1 MKHIW
6 LIAFLFNMALCTW
19 AQKISFRID
28 YDYYK
33 EEFVNSANLS
43 LPFIEARG
51 SMKNDLWNYG
61 VAVTTQKLT
70 PLFPVTVMAGNLSQ
84 GGSISRL
91 NSPALSSS
99 VSAFGGASVKAMGLQ
114 ATMPAVKSF
123 TKPQSYFVQAGF
135 APKKVI
141 SSFDVSSFY
150 NGDTFTY
157 SSSLKLSPFKKV
169 DFSFCTTGGIFDYQK
184 KKSDSWF
191 LTENFYNAGEHLC
204 FNNQVCINTKSF
216 SSLFIL
222 GTYGTPFG
230 DFLNTWRSENV
241 FKFKRFTFILNG
253 FYNGNDLV
261 ITSSDKKINPLLQVK
276 TGGKYQFIGGAR
288 RPLICATGMNLLA
301 NINLAETEH
310 TLKAAF
316 GFKLTGATI
325 TSQLSAN
332 INASLKNQE
341 NNLLLDFS
349 GGTVQTTNSFY
360 IKQLKTTAT
369 GKFTFTP
376 NAKKTSWTFSQ
387 KAGLNFEYASHKG
400 AICFGNKNQ
409 ITFTQKPEQQVPQ
422 ISFTSSLNAKFQF
435 RFCSFDLHLDFLE

>member
-19 AQKISFRID
+19 TQETS
-28 YDYYK
+28 
-33 EEFVNSANLS
+33 VTANLS
-43 LPFIEARG
+43 LPFIEARA
-51 SMKNDLWNYG
+51 SIKNDLWNYG

-70 PLFPVTVMAGNLSQ
+70 PLFPITFMTGNLSQ

-99 VSAFGGASVKAMGLQ
+99 VSAFGGTFVKATGLQ

-123 TKPQSYFVQAGF
+123 TKPQSYFVQARF

-157 SSSLKLSPFKKV
+157 SSSLKFSPFKKV
-169 DFSFCTTGGIFDYQK
+169 DLSFCTTGGIFDYQK

-191 LTENFYNAGEHLC
+191 LTEDFYNAGEHLC
-204 FNNQVCINTKSF
+204 FNNQICVNTKSF
-216 SSLFIL
+216 SSLFIV

-241 FKFKRFTFILNG
+241 LKFKRFTFNLNS

-276 TGGKYQFIGGAR
+276 TGGKYQFIGGGR
-288 RPLICATGMNLLA
+288 WPLICATGMNLLA
-301 NINLAETEH
+301 NINLADTEH
-310 TLKAAF
+310 TVKSAF
-316 GFKLTGATI
+316 GVKLTASNL

-332 INASLKNQE
+332 INATVKNRE
-341 NNLLLDFS
+341 NNLLVDFS
-349 GGTVQTTNSFY
+349 GGSVQTTNSFY
-360 IKQLKTTAT
+360 IKQLKTTAS

-376 NAKKTSWTFSQ
+376 NSKKTSWTFTE
-387 KAGLNFEYASHKG
+387 KAGLNFEYASPKG
-400 AICFGNKNQ
+400 AICFGNRNQ
-409 ITFTQKPEQQVPQ
+409 ITFTQKPEQQVSQ

-435 RFCSFDLHLDFLE
+435 RFCGFDLHLDFLE

>member
-19 AQKISFRID
+19 AQETSVTAK
-28 YDYYK
+28 
-33 EEFVNSANLS
+33 LS
-43 LPFIEARG
+43 LPIVEARA
-51 SMKNDLWNYG
+51 SIKNDLWNYG
-61 VAVTTQKLT
+61 VAVTTQNLL
-70 PLFPVTVMAGNLSQ
+70 PLFPVTFMAGNLSQ

-191 LTENFYNAGEHLC
+191 LTEDFYNAGEHLC
-204 FNNQVCINTKSF
+204 FNNQICVNTKSF
-216 SSLFIL
+216 SSLFIV

-241 FKFKRFTFILNG
+241 FKFKHVTLSLSG

-276 TGGKYQFIGGAR
+276 TGGKYQFIGGGR
-288 RPLICATGMNLLA
+288 WPVICATGMNLLA
-301 NINLAETEH
+301 NINLADTDH
-310 TLKAAF
+310 TVKSAF
-316 GFKLTGATI
+316 GVKLTAANL

-332 INASLKNQE
+332 INASVKNQE
-341 NNLLLDFS
+341 NNLLVNFS
-349 GGTVQTTNSFY
+349 GGSVQTTNSFY
-360 IKQLKTTAT
+360 IKQLKTTAS

-376 NAKKTSWTFSQ
+376 NAKKTSWTFTE
-387 KAGLNFEYASHKG
+387 KAGLNFEYASPKG

-409 ITFTQKPEQQVPQ
+409 ITFTQKSEQQVSQ

-435 RFCSFDLHLDFLE
+435 RFCSFDLHLDFQE